1 MMHKA
6 SELPHRPQGTWVTL
20 ASMVLASVLGS
31 VHAFS
36 VFLEPMENY
45 FQTSR
50 SQVSLTY
57 SFALLSLTVGVLL
70 GHRFYSLLRPASF
83 SIAVCGLALIGTLIA
98 ASATHIII
106 VWLGYSLLF
115 GLANGLGYGF
125 ALQISAQSN
134 LENKGFVM
142 GLVTASYALGSVLSP
157 WPLAFVLNN
166 FGLMW
171 AMLSLTLALFV
182 IMPVVSGLLYWSRA
196 QLHVSP
202 PDHKHSPR
210 VNQHVIFFFWLAY
223 GLAVMAGLM
232 AIGHATA
239 IADQAGLNG
248 QLVLI
253 APSVLALFSMSGSLL
268 GGWMADRVSF
278 KVTLTVLP
286 LLSALSLALLAL
298 FLVDIS
304 VLFGIGVTGFAYG
317 AIISIYPAAIATHFG
332 AVEGVQIYGK
342 VFIAWGIAGFVGPW
356 LAGSLYDLNGDY
368 RLALIIASIAG
379 LGSALVVF
387 TLLNEK

>member
-6 SELPHRPQGTWVTL
+6 SELPNRPQGMWVTL

-31 VHAFS
+31 VHAFA

-57 SFALLSLTVGVLL
+57 SFTLLSLTLGVLI
-70 GHRFYSLLRPASF
+70 GHRFYGLLRPVSF

-98 ASATHIII
+98 ASATHIIM

-157 WPLAFVLNN
+157 WPLAFVLNS

-171 AMLSLTLALFV
+171 AMLSLTFALFV
-182 IMPVVSGLLYWSRA
+182 IMPVVSGLLYWSRT

-202 PDHKHSPR
+202 PDHKQSPR

-239 IADQAGLNG
+239 IAEQAGLNG
-248 QLVLI
+248 QLILI

-268 GGWMADRVSF
+268 GGWMADRISF

-304 VLFGIGVTGFAYG
+304 VLFGLGVTGFAYG
-317 AIISIYPAAIATHFG
+317 AIISIYPAAIATRFG
-332 AVEGVQIYGK
+332 AVEGVRIYGK

-356 LAGSLYDLNGDY
+356 LAGRLYDLNGDY
-368 RLALIIASIAG
+368 RLALIIGSIAG
-379 LGSALVVF
+379 LGSALVVL

>member
-6 SELPHRPQGTWVTL
+6 SKLPHRPQGTWVTL

-304 VLFGIGVTGFAYG
+304 VLFGLGVTGFTYG

>member
-6 SELPHRPQGTWVTL
+6 SELPNRPQGTWVTL

-57 SFALLSLTVGVLL
+57 SFTLLSLTVGVLL
-70 GHRFYSLLRPASF
+70 GHRFYGLLRPASF

-98 ASATHIII
+98 ASATHIIM

-157 WPLAFVLNN
+157 WPLAFVLNS

-182 IMPVVSGLLYWSRA
+182 IMPVVSGLLYWSQA

-202 PDHKHSPR
+202 LGHKHSPR

-248 QLVLI
+248 QLILI
-253 APSVLALFSMSGSLL
+253 APSLLALFSMSGSLL

-304 VLFGIGVTGFAYG
+304 VLFGLGVTGFAYG
-317 AIISIYPAAIATHFG
+317 AIISIYPAAIATRFG
-332 AVEGVQIYGK
+332 AVEGVRIYGK

>member
-239 IADQAGLNG
+239 IADEAGLNG
-248 QLVLI
+248 QLILI

>member
-1 MMHKA
+1 MMRKA
-6 SELPHRPQGTWVTL
+6 SKLPNRRQGTRVTL
-20 ASMVLASVLGS
+20 ASMLLASVLGS

-45 FQTSR
+45 FATSR

-57 SFALLSLTVGVLL
+57 SFTLLSLTVGVLF
-70 GHRFYSLLRPASF
+70 GHRFYGLLRPASF

-98 ASATHIII
+98 ASATHIIM

-157 WPLAFVLNN
+157 WPLAFVLNS

-171 AMLSLTLALFV
+171 AMLSLTLVLFV

-232 AIGHATA
+232 VIGHATA
-239 IADQAGLNG
+239 IADEAGLNG
-248 QLVLI
+248 QLILI

-298 FLVDIS
+298 FLIDIS
-304 VLFGIGVTGFAYG
+304 VLFGLGVTGFAYG
-317 AIISIYPAAIATHFG
+317 AIISIYPAAIATRFG
-332 AVEGVQIYGK
+332 AVEGVRIYGK
-342 VFIAWGIAGFVGPW
+342 VFIAWGIAGFIGPW